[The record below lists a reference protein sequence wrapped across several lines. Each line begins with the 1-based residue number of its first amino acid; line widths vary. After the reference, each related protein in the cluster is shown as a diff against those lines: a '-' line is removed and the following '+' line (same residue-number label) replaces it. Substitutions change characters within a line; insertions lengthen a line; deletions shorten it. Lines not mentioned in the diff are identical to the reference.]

1 MTETVA
7 RPARR
12 HARPRPGAGPSVL
25 ETVRKVLALEARPP
39 RAYQD
44 RSTQGGLA
52 AFIAARVDEAP
63 PGSQLHARLQRL
75 HTLLAGYDDLDAD
88 ARQAA
93 IRRAE
98 ALAAAEPSVDHP
110 AGAQTRR
117 PAASRASPTA
127 ADKPAAAQGRQQSAP
142 RRDRSAA
149 ARAAAAPPTP
159 PPATGPREPPRPP
172 AATRRAATHSRS
184 DRPAH
189 RRRQPTLQLGDPV
202 QRLPRLGPKNAQA
215 LEKLD
220 IHTIEDLIFH
230 FPRRHAEVKRIAEL
244 AVDDEVAVKGAVWHV
259 EIIRTPRQR
268 FPITEALIRDE
279 SGALRATWFNQPHMK
294 QVLSRPG
301 AVLLI
306 GKPQPSHGGGLAMA
320 SPEVEFGADEFH
332 TGQLVPVYPK
342 TAGITDRS
350 LRRWVRIA
358 LDRIEEQLT
367 DYLPAAVRSA
377 ARLARY
383 EAAVPAYHF
392 PSEPAAYDAAVRRLA
407 FDELFL
413 LQLGLLRRKREWQ
426 GAVPGIAIPIPDDFT
441 DRFTAHLPFVLTAA
455 QQRVLAQLLN
465 DMAQPVPMSRL
476 LQGDVGSGKTVVAGG
491 TLVAATEASY
501 QGALMAPTEVLAQQH
516 HRTLTELLAPFD
528 VRVELL
534 IGSMKKAAKR
544 EVWAATAA
552 GEVDVLVGTHALIQD
567 EGRFHNLGL
576 VIVDE
581 QHRFGVRQRTTLRE
595 KGYNPDMLVM
605 TATPIPRT
613 LALTVYG
620 DLDVSVIDELP
631 PGRQT
636 IVTKWVPPLG
646 RSGAYEF
653 VRKQVRLGRQ
663 AFVICPL
670 IEESEKVAA
679 RAARAEFE
687 RLQRQFPD
695 LRLGLLHGKLKPKE
709 KEQVMRD
716 FRDGQL
722 DLLVSTSVVE
732 VGIDVPNATVMVIE
746 GADRFGL
753 AQLHQFRGRVGRGAH
768 RSYCLLFSDTTDPG
782 QNPRLKAIEDIHDGF
797 GLAEEDLK
805 LRGPGEFF
813 GTRQSGMPDL
823 HVANLSDLK
832 VLSLAREA
840 ADRIV
845 HEDPDLLLPEHQALR
860 AKLES
865 FWERGAAA
873 A

>member
-7 RPARR
+7 RPAQRR
-12 HARPRPGAGPSVL
+12 TRSRPGGGSSVL
-25 ETVRKVLALEARPP
+25 ETVRKVLALEARQSY
-39 RAYQD
+39 RD
-44 RSTQGGLA
+44 RSAQGGLA
-52 AFIAARVDEAP
+52 TFIAARVDEAP

-75 HTLLAGYDDLDAD
+75 HTLLANYANLDTD
-88 ARQAA
+88 ARPAA
-93 IRRAE
+93 IRRAG
-98 ALAAAEPSVDHP
+98 ALAAGEPSVDQP
-110 AGAQTRR
+110 AGDAGAPTRR
-117 PAASRASPTA
+117 PAAPRASPA
-127 ADKPAAAQGRQQSAP
+127 AP

-149 ARAAAAPPTP
+149 ARAA
-159 PPATGPREPPRPP
+159 PATPAPTASPAAGPHESPRSPERQVAP
-172 AATRRAATHSRS
+172 AATSRAATRSRS

-189 RRRQPTLQLGDPV
+189 RRRQPALQLDDPV
-202 QRLPRLGPKNAQA
+202 QRLPRLGAKNAQA
-215 LEKLD
+215 LERLG
-220 IHTIEDLIFH
+220 IHTVQDLIFH
-230 FPRRHAEVKRIAEL
+230 FPRRHAEIKCIAAL
-244 AVDDEVAVKGAVWHV
+244 AVGDEVAVKGTVWHV
-259 EIIRTPRQR
+259 QSTYTHKQR
-268 FPITEALIRDE
+268 LPITEALIRDE
-279 SGALRATWFNQPHMK
+279 TGALRATWFNQPHMK

-306 GKPQPSHGGGLAMA
+306 GKPQSSYAGGLEMA
-320 SPEVEFGADEFH
+320 SPEVEFGADEFR

-350 LRRWVRIA
+350 LRRWIRLA

-383 EAAVPAYHF
+383 EEAVPAYHF
-392 PSEPAAYDAAVRRLA
+392 PSEPAAYAAAVRRLA

-426 GAVPGIAIPIPDDFT
+426 GAVPGIAIPITDDFT
-441 DRFTAHLPFVLTAA
+441 GRFTAQLPFTLTAA
-455 QQRVLAQLLN
+455 QQRVLEQLLN

-476 LQGDVGSGKTVVAGG
+476 LQGDVGSGKTVVAAGA
-491 TLVAATEASY
+491 LVAATEAGY

-516 HRTLTELLAPFD
+516 HHTLETLLAPFD
-528 VRVELL
+528 LRVELL
-534 IGSMKKAAKR
+534 IGSMKRTAKR

-567 EGRFHNLGL
+567 EGRFHNLGV

-595 KGYNPDMLVM
+595 KGYNPDMLAM

-631 PGRQT
+631 PGRQHIKT
-636 IVTKWVPPLG
+636 MWVPPLG
-646 RSGAYEF
+646 RAGAYEF

-670 IEESEKVAA
+670 IEESEKVVA

-746 GADRFGL
+746 GAERFGL
-753 AQLHQFRGRVGRGAH
+753 AQLHQFRRRGGRGAH
-768 RSYCLLFSDTTDPG
+768 GSYCLLFSDTTDPG

-845 HEDPDLLLPEHQALR
+845 REDPDLLLPEHQALR

>member
-7 RPARR
+7 RPAQRR
-12 HARPRPGAGPSVL
+12 TRSRPGGGSSVL
-25 ETVRKVLALEARPP
+25 ETVRKVLALEARQSY
-39 RAYQD
+39 RD
-44 RSTQGGLA
+44 RSAQGGLA
-52 AFIAARVDEAP
+52 TFIAARMNEAP
-63 PGSQLHARLQRL
+63 PDSQLHARLQRL
-75 HTLLAGYDDLDAD
+75 HTLLANYANLDAD
-88 ARQAA
+88 ARPAA
-93 IRRAE
+93 IRHAGK
-98 ALAAAEPSVDHP
+98 LVAAEPSVDQP
-110 AGAQTRR
+110 AGDAGAPRRR
-117 PAASRASPTA
+117 PAAPRASPAA
-127 ADKPAAAQGRQQSAP
+127 ADKPAAARERQQSAP

-149 ARAAAAPPTP
+149 ARAAPATSA
-159 PPATGPREPPRPP
+159 PPATGPRESPRPP
-172 AATRRAATHSRS
+172 A
-184 DRPAH
+184 
-189 RRRQPTLQLGDPV
+189 LQLDDPV
-202 QRLPRLGPKNAQA
+202 QRLPRLGAKNAQT

-220 IHTIEDLIFH
+220 IYTIEDLIFH
-230 FPRRHAEVKRIAEL
+230 FPRRHAEIKCIAAL
-244 AVDDEVAVKGAVWHV
+244 AVGDEVAVKGTVWHV
-259 EIIRTPRQR
+259 QSTYTHKQR
-268 FPITEALIRDE
+268 LPITEALIRDE
-279 SGALRATWFNQPHMK
+279 TGALRATWFNQPHMK

-306 GKPQPSHGGGLAMA
+306 GKPQSSYAGGLEMA
-320 SPEVEFGADEFH
+320 SPEVEFGADEFR

-350 LRRWVRIA
+350 LRRWIRIA

-383 EAAVPAYHF
+383 EEAVPAYHF
-392 PSEPAAYDAAVRRLA
+392 PSEPAAYAAAVRRLA

-441 DRFTAHLPFVLTAA
+441 DRFTAQLPFTLTAA
-455 QQRVLAQLLN
+455 QQRVLEQLLH

-491 TLVAATEASY
+491 ALVAATEAGY

-516 HRTLTELLAPFD
+516 HHTLEGLLAPFD

-534 IGSMKKAAKR
+534 IGSMKRTAKR

-595 KGYNPDMLVM
+595 KGYNPDMLAM

-631 PGRQT
+631 PGRQHIKT
-636 IVTKWVPPLG
+636 MWVPPLG
-646 RSGAYEF
+646 RAGAYEF

-670 IEESEKVAA
+670 IEESEKVVA

-746 GADRFGL
+746 GAERFGL

-797 GLAEEDLK
+797 GLAEADLE

-845 HEDPDLLLPEHQALR
+845 REDPDLLLPEHQALR
-860 AKLES
+860 AKLEA

>member
-1 MTETVA
+1 M
-7 RPARR
+7 
-12 HARPRPGAGPSVL
+12 L
-25 ETVRKVLALEARPP
+25 DTVRKVLALESRQSY
-39 RAYQD
+39 RD
-44 RSTQGGLA
+44 RSAQGGLA
-52 AFIAARVDEAP
+52 AFIAARVEEAP
-63 PGSQLHARLQRL
+63 AGSQLHARLQRL
-75 HTLLAGYDDLDAD
+75 HTLLAGYADLDTD

-93 IRRAE
+93 IRRAG
-98 ALAAAEPSVDHP
+98 ALVAAEPSVDQP
-110 AGAQTRR
+110 ASAQTRR
-117 PAASRASPTA
+117 PAAPRASPST
-127 ADKPAAAQGRQQSAP
+127 ADKPAAARGRRQ
-142 RRDRSAA
+142 AA
-149 ARAAAAPPTP
+149 ARAAPAVPAPPASPAAGPRESPLPPESQGPPAAPRRAGTRRQSGRAAPP
-159 PPATGPREPPRPP
+159 RRPP
-172 AATRRAATHSRS
+172 A
-184 DRPAH
+184 
-189 RRRQPTLQLGDPV
+189 LQLDDPV
-202 QRLPRLGPKNAQA
+202 QRLPRLGAKNAQA
-215 LEKLD
+215 LERLD
-220 IHTIEDLIFH
+220 IHTILDLIFH

-244 AVDDEVAVKGAVWHV
+244 SVDDEAAVKGTVLHV
-259 EIIRTPRQR
+259 QIIRTPRQR
-268 FPITEALIRDE
+268 FPITEALIQDE

-306 GKPQPSHGGGLAMA
+306 GKPQPSYGGGLEMA
-320 SPEVEFGADEFH
+320 SPEVEFGADEFR

-350 LRRWVRIA
+350 LRRWIRIA
-358 LDRIEEQLT
+358 LDRIEEQLA
-367 DYLPAAVRSA
+367 DYLPEAIRAAG
-377 ARLARY
+377 RLVRY
-383 EAAVPAYHF
+383 EESVPAYHF
-392 PSEPAAYDAAVRRLA
+392 PSEPAAYKEAVRRLA

-413 LQLGLLRRKREWQ
+413 LQLGMLRRKREWQ

-441 DRFTAHLPFVLTAA
+441 DHFTTQLPFTLTAA
-455 QQRVLAQLLN
+455 QQRVLKQLLG

-491 TLVAATEASY
+491 TLVATTAAGY

-516 HRTLTELLAPFD
+516 HRTLETLLAPFD
-528 VRVELL
+528 LRVELL
-534 IGSMKKAAKR
+534 IGSMKRTAKR
-544 EVWAATAA
+544 DVWAATAA

-567 EGRFHNLGL
+567 EGRFHNLGV

-595 KGYNPDMLVM
+595 KGYNPDMLAM

-631 PGRQT
+631 PGRQHIKT
-636 IVTKWVPPLG
+636 MWVPPLG
-646 RSGAYEF
+646 RAGAYEF

-670 IEESEKVAA
+670 IEESEKVVA

-746 GADRFGL
+746 GAERFGL

-845 HEDPDLLLPEHQALR
+845 REDPDLLLPEHQALR

>member
-7 RPARR
+7 RPAQRR
-12 HARPRPGAGPSVL
+12 TRPHPGGGSSVL
-25 ETVRKVLALEARPP
+25 ETVRKVLALETRQSY
-39 RAYQD
+39 RD
-44 RSTQGGLA
+44 RSAQGGLA
-52 AFIAARVDEAP
+52 AFITARLDESP

-75 HTLLAGYDDLDAD
+75 HTLLADYADLAAD
-88 ARQAA
+88 ARPAA
-93 IRRAE
+93 IRRAA
-98 ALAAAEPSVDHP
+98 ALAAADPS
-110 AGAQTRR
+110 AGQSHRATGTQRRR
-117 PAASRASPTA
+117 PAAPRPPPTA
-127 ADKPAAAQGRQQSAP
+127 AAKPPAAQARQQSAP
-142 RRDRSAA
+142 R
-149 ARAAAAPPTP
+149 AAPATSAS
-159 PPATGPREPPRPP
+159 PAAP
-172 AATRRAATHSRS
+172 AATRRRS
-184 DRPAH
+184 DRPAP
-189 RRRQPTLQLGDPV
+189 RRRPPTLQLDDPV
-202 QRLPRLGPKNAQA
+202 QRLPRLGAKNAKL

-230 FPRRHAEVKRIAEL
+230 FPRRHAEIRPIAAL
-244 AVDDEVAVKGAVWHV
+244 SVDDEGAVKATVRHV
-259 EIIRTPRQR
+259 QIIRTPRQR
-268 FPITEALIRDE
+268 LPITEALIQDE
-279 SGALRATWFNQPHMK
+279 TGALRATWFNQPHMK

-306 GKPQPSHGGGLAMA
+306 GKPQPSYGGGLEMA
-320 SPEVEFGADEFH
+320 SPEVEFGADKFR
-332 TGQLVPVYPK
+332 TGQFVPVYPK
-342 TAGITDRS
+342 TAGLTDRS
-350 LRRWVRIA
+350 LRRWIRIA

-367 DYLPAAVRSA
+367 DYLPESIRTDKQLVR
-377 ARLARY
+377 Y
-383 EAAVPAYHF
+383 DQAVPAYHF
-392 PSEPAAYDAAVRRLA
+392 PSEPAAYAAAVRRLA

-426 GAVPGIAIPIPDDFT
+426 GAVPGIAISISADFT
-441 DRFTAHLPFVLTAA
+441 DRFTAQLPFTLTAA
-455 QQRVLAQLLN
+455 QQRVLKQLLN

-491 TLVAATEASY
+491 ALVAATAAGY

-528 VRVELL
+528 LRVELL
-534 IGSMKKAAKR
+534 IGSMKRTAKR
-544 EVWAATAA
+544 DVWAATAA

-581 QHRFGVRQRTTLRE
+581 QHRFGVRQRTTLRD

-636 IVTKWVPPLG
+636 IVTQWVDPAK
-646 RSGAYEF
+646 RSHAYRI
-653 VRKQVRLGRQ
+653 VRDRVWEGRQ

-670 IEESEKVAA
+670 IEESEKVVA

-695 LRLGLLHGKLKPKE
+695 LRLGLLHGKLKPKA

-746 GADRFGL
+746 GAERFGL
-753 AQLHQFRGRVGRGAH
+753 AQLHQFRGRVGRGTH
-768 RSYCLLFSDTTDPG
+768 ESCCLLFSDTTNPG
-782 QNPRLKAIEDIHDGF
+782 QNPRLKAIEKIHDGF
-797 GLAEEDLK
+797 KLAEADLE

-823 HVANLSDLK
+823 HVANLTDVK

-845 HEDPDLLLPEHQALR
+845 REDPDLLLPEHQALR
-860 AKLES
+860 AKLER

>member
-1 MTETVA
+1 MNETVA
-7 RPARR
+7 RPAQRR
-12 HARPRPGAGPSVL
+12 TRSRPGGGTSVL
-25 ETVRKVLALEARPP
+25 ETVRKVLALESRQSYRD
-39 RAYQD
+39 RAA
-44 RSTQGGLA
+44 QGGLA

-75 HTLLAGYDDLDAD
+75 QALLADYADLAAD
-88 ARQAA
+88 ARPAA
-93 IRRAE
+93 IRHAG
-98 ALAAAEPSVDHP
+98 ALAAADPS
-110 AGAQTRR
+110 AGQSHRAAGTQRRR
-117 PAASRASPTA
+117 PAPAE
-127 ADKPAAAQGRQQSAP
+127 KPAAVRGRRQAAPRPSPAAAAKLPAVQARQQSAP
-142 RRDRSAA
+142 R
-149 ARAAAAPPTP
+149 AAPATSAS
-159 PPATGPREPPRPP
+159 PAAP
-172 AATRRAATHSRS
+172 AATRRQS
-184 DRPAH
+184 DRPAP
-189 RRRQPTLQLGDPV
+189 RQRPPALQLDDPV
-202 QRLPRLGPKNAQA
+202 QRLPRLGAKNAKL

-230 FPRRHAEVKRIAEL
+230 FPRRHAEIKRIAEL
-244 AVDDEVAVKGAVWHV
+244 TMDDEVAVKATVRHV
-259 EIIRTPRQR
+259 QIIRTPRQR
-268 FPITEALIRDE
+268 FPITEALIQDE
-279 SGALRATWFNQPHMK
+279 TGALRANWFNQPHMK

-301 AVLLI
+301 AMLLI
-306 GKPQPSHGGGLAMA
+306 GKPQSSYGGGLEMA
-320 SPEVEFGADEFH
+320 SPEVEWGADEFRI
-332 TGQLVPVYPK
+332 GQLVPVYPK

-350 LRRWVRIA
+350 LRRWIRIA
-358 LDRIEEQLT
+358 LDRIEAQLT
-367 DYLPAAVRSA
+367 DYLPESILTDKQLVR
-377 ARLARY
+377 Y
-383 EAAVPAYHF
+383 DQAVPAYHF
-392 PSEPAAYDAAVRRLA
+392 PSEPAAYAAAVRRLA

-426 GAVPGIAIPIPDDFT
+426 GAVPGIAIPIPADFT
-441 DRFTAHLPFVLTAA
+441 DRFTAQLPFILTAA
-455 QQRVLAQLLN
+455 QQRVLSQLLN

-491 TLVAATEASY
+491 ALVAATAAGY

-516 HRTLTELLAPFD
+516 HRTLETLLAPFD
-528 VRVELL
+528 LRVELL
-534 IGSMKKAAKR
+534 IGSMKRTAKR

-581 QHRFGVRQRTTLRE
+581 QHRFGVRQRNTLRD
-595 KGYNPDMLVM
+595 KGYNPDMLAM

-636 IVTKWVPPLG
+636 IVTQWVDPAN
-646 RSGAYEF
+646 RFQAYKRVSDG
-653 VRKQVRLGRQ
+653 VRDGRQ

-670 IEESEKVAA
+670 IEESEKLVA

-687 RLQRQFPD
+687 RLQRQFPAF
-695 LRLGLLHGKLKPKE
+695 RLGLLHGKLKPKE

-722 DLLVSTSVVE
+722 DVLVSTTVVE
-732 VGIDVPNATVMVIE
+732 VGIDVPNATIMVIE
-746 GADRFGL
+746 GAERFGL
-753 AQLHQFRGRVGRGAH
+753 AQLHQLRGRVGRGAH
-768 RSYCLLFSDTTDPG
+768 RSCCLLFSDTTNPG

-797 GLAEEDLK
+797 KLAEVDLK

-845 HEDPDLLLPEHQALR
+845 REDPDLLLPEHQALR

>member
-1 MTETVA
+1 M
-7 RPARR
+7 
-12 HARPRPGAGPSVL
+12 
-25 ETVRKVLALEARPP
+25 
-39 RAYQD
+39 
-44 RSTQGGLA
+44 
-52 AFIAARVDEAP
+52 
-63 PGSQLHARLQRL
+63 
-75 HTLLAGYDDLDAD
+75 
-88 ARQAA
+88 
-93 IRRAE
+93 
-98 ALAAAEPSVDHP
+98 
-110 AGAQTRR
+110 
-117 PAASRASPTA
+117 
-127 ADKPAAAQGRQQSAP
+127 
-142 RRDRSAA
+142 
-149 ARAAAAPPTP
+149 
-159 PPATGPREPPRPP
+159 
-172 AATRRAATHSRS
+172 
-184 DRPAH
+184 
-189 RRRQPTLQLGDPV
+189 
-202 QRLPRLGPKNAQA
+202 
-215 LEKLD
+215 
-220 IHTIEDLIFH
+220 
-230 FPRRHAEVKRIAEL
+230 
-244 AVDDEVAVKGAVWHV
+244 AVKGTVWHAQ
-259 EIIRTPRQR
+259 IIRTPRQR
-268 FPITEALIRDE
+268 FPITEAIIRDE

-294 QVLSRPG
+294 RMLSRPG

-306 GKPQPSHGGGLAMA
+306 GKPQSSYGGGLEMA
-320 SPEVEFGADEFH
+320 SPEVELGADEFH
-332 TGQLVPVYPK
+332 TGRLVPVYPK
-342 TAGITDRS
+342 TKGITDRS
-350 LRRWVRIA
+350 LRRWIKLA

-367 DYLPAAVRSA
+367 DYLPAAIRTAGQLVR
-377 ARLARY
+377 Y
-383 EAAVPAYHF
+383 DEAVPAYHF
-392 PSEPAAYDAAVRRLA
+392 PSDPSSYKEAVRRLA

-441 DRFTAHLPFVLTAA
+441 ARFTAQLPFTLTTA
-455 QQRVLAQLLN
+455 QRRVLKQLLN

-491 TLVAATEASY
+491 ALVAATAAGY

-516 HRTLTELLAPFD
+516 YRTLTELLAPFD
-528 VRVELL
+528 LYVELL
-534 IGSMKKAAKR
+534 VGSMKKTAKR

-552 GEVDVLVGTHALIQD
+552 GEVDVLVGTHTLIQD

-595 KGYNPDMLVM
+595 KGYNPDLLVM

-631 PGRQT
+631 PGRQEIKT
-636 IVTKWVPPLG
+636 MWVPPLG

-653 VRKQVRLGRQ
+653 LRKQVRLGRQ

-670 IEESEKVAA
+670 IEESEQVVA

-722 DLLVSTSVVE
+722 DILVSTSVVE

-746 GADRFGL
+746 GAERFGL

-782 QNPRLKAIEDIHDGF
+782 QNPRLQAIEDIHDGF
-797 GLAEEDLK
+797 GLAEADLE

-840 ADRIV
+840 ADGIV
-845 HEDPDLLLPEHQALR
+845 REDPDLLRPEHQALR
-860 AKLES
+860 AKLAT

>member
-7 RPARR
+7 RPAQRR
-12 HARPRPGAGPSVL
+12 TRSRPGGGSSVL
-25 ETVRKVLALEARPP
+25 ETVRKVLALEARQSY
-39 RAYQD
+39 RD
-44 RSTQGGLA
+44 RSAQGGLA
-52 AFIAARVDEAP
+52 TFIAARVDEAP

-75 HTLLAGYDDLDAD
+75 HTLLANYANLDTD
-88 ARQAA
+88 ARPAA
-93 IRRAE
+93 IRRAG
-98 ALAAAEPSVDHP
+98 ALAAGEPSVDQP
-110 AGAQTRR
+110 AGDAGAPRRR
-117 PAASRASPTA
+117 PAAPRASPA
-127 ADKPAAAQGRQQSAP
+127 AP

-149 ARAAAAPPTP
+149 ARAA
-159 PPATGPREPPRPP
+159 PATPAPTDSPAAGPHESPRPP
-172 AATRRAATHSRS
+172 ERQVAPAATSRAATRSRS

-189 RRRQPTLQLGDPV
+189 RRRQPALQLDDPV
-202 QRLPRLGPKNAQA
+202 QRLPRLGAKNAQA
-215 LEKLD
+215 LERLG
-220 IHTIEDLIFH
+220 IHTVQDLIFH
-230 FPRRHAEVKRIAEL
+230 FPRRHAEIKCIAAL
-244 AVDDEVAVKGAVWHV
+244 AVGDEVAVKGTVWHV
-259 EIIRTPRQR
+259 QSTYTHKQR
-268 FPITEALIRDE
+268 LPITEALIRDE
-279 SGALRATWFNQPHMK
+279 TGALRATWFNQPHMK

-306 GKPQPSHGGGLAMA
+306 GKPQSSYAGGLEMA
-320 SPEVEFGADEFH
+320 SPEVEFGADEFR

-350 LRRWVRIA
+350 LRRWIRLA

-383 EAAVPAYHF
+383 EEAVPAYHF
-392 PSEPAAYDAAVRRLA
+392 PSEPAAYAAAVRRLA

-441 DRFTAHLPFVLTAA
+441 DRFTAQLPFTLTAA
-455 QQRVLAQLLN
+455 QQRVLEQLLN

-476 LQGDVGSGKTVVAGG
+476 LQGDVGSGKTVVAAGA
-491 TLVAATEASY
+491 LVAATEAGY

-516 HRTLTELLAPFD
+516 HRTLETLLAPFD
-528 VRVELL
+528 LRVELL
-534 IGSMKKAAKR
+534 IGSMKRTAKR

-567 EGRFHNLGL
+567 EGRFHNLGV

-581 QHRFGVRQRTTLRE
+581 QHRFGVRQRTTLRD

-631 PGRQT
+631 PGRQHIKT
-636 IVTKWVPPLG
+636 MWVPPLG
-646 RSGAYEF
+646 RAGAYEF

-670 IEESEKVAA
+670 IEESEKVVA

-746 GADRFGL
+746 GAERFGL

-845 HEDPDLLLPEHQALR
+845 REDPDLLLPEHQALR

>member
-1 MTETVA
+1 M
-7 RPARR
+7 
-12 HARPRPGAGPSVL
+12 L
-25 ETVRKVLALEARPP
+25 DTVRKVLALEARQSY
-39 RAYQD
+39 RD
-44 RSTQGGLA
+44 RSAQGGLA

-63 PGSQLHARLQRL
+63 PGSQLHVRLQRL
-75 HTLLAGYDDLDAD
+75 HTLLAGYADLDTD

-93 IRRAE
+93 IRRAR
-98 ALAAAEPSVDHP
+98 ALVAAEPAVDQP
-110 AGAQTRR
+110 ASAQTRR
-117 PAASRASPTA
+117 PATPRASPA
-127 ADKPAAAQGRQQSAP
+127 PADKPAAARGRQQ
-142 RRDRSAA
+142 AA
-149 ARAAAAPPTP
+149 ARAAPAVPTPPASPAAGPRESPLPPERQGPPAAPRRAGTRRQSGRAAPP
-159 PPATGPREPPRPP
+159 RRPP
-172 AATRRAATHSRS
+172 A
-184 DRPAH
+184 
-189 RRRQPTLQLGDPV
+189 LQLDDPV
-202 QRLPRLGPKNAQA
+202 QRLPRLGAKNAQA
-215 LEKLD
+215 LERLD
-220 IHTIEDLIFH
+220 IHTILDLIFH

-244 AVDDEVAVKGAVWHV
+244 SVGDEVAVKGTVWHV
-259 EIIRTPRQR
+259 QSTYTHKQR
-268 FPITEALIRDE
+268 LPITEALIRDE
-279 SGALRATWFNQPHMK
+279 TGALRATWFNQPHMK

-306 GKPQPSHGGGLAMA
+306 GKPQSSYAGGLEMA
-320 SPEVEFGADEFH
+320 SPEVEFGADEFR

-350 LRRWVRIA
+350 LRRWIRLA

-383 EAAVPAYHF
+383 EEAVPAYHF
-392 PSEPAAYDAAVRRLA
+392 PSEPAAYAAAVRRLA

-426 GAVPGIAIPIPDDFT
+426 GAVPGIAIPITDDFT
-441 DRFTAHLPFVLTAA
+441 GRFTAQLPFTLTAA
-455 QQRVLAQLLN
+455 QQRVLEQLLN
-465 DMAQPVPMSRL
+465 DMAQPAPMSRL
-476 LQGDVGSGKTVVAGG
+476 LQGDVGSGKTVVAAGA
-491 TLVAATEASY
+491 LVAATEAGY

-516 HRTLTELLAPFD
+516 HRTLETLLAPFD
-528 VRVELL
+528 LRVELL
-534 IGSMKKAAKR
+534 IGSMKRTAKR

-567 EGRFHNLGL
+567 EGRFHNLGV

-581 QHRFGVRQRTTLRE
+581 QHRFGVRQRTTLRD

-631 PGRQT
+631 PGRQHIKT
-636 IVTKWVPPLG
+636 MWVPPLG
-646 RSGAYEF
+646 RAGAYEF

-670 IEESEKVAA
+670 IEESEKVVA

-746 GADRFGL
+746 GAERFGL

-813 GTRQSGMPDL
+813 GTRQSGRPDL

-845 HEDPDLLLPEHQALR
+845 REDPDLLLPEHQALR
-860 AKLES
+860 AKLAS

>member
-7 RPARR
+7 RPARSR
-12 HARPRPGAGPSVL
+12 ARSRSGGGTSVL
-25 ETVRKVLALEARPP
+25 ETVRKVLALEARQSY
-39 RAYQD
+39 RN
-44 RSTQGGLA
+44 RSAQGGLA

-75 HTLLAGYDDLDAD
+75 QALLADYAALAAD
-88 ARQAA
+88 ARPAA
-93 IRRAE
+93 IRHAA
-98 ALAAAEPSVDHP
+98 ALAAADPSAGQSHRA
-110 AGAQTRR
+110 AGAQRRRPAPAGKPAAVRGRR
-117 PAASRASPTA
+117 PAAPRPSPTA
-127 ADKPAAAQGRQQSAP
+127 AAKPTAVQARQQSAP
-142 RRDRSAA
+142 R
-149 ARAAAAPPTP
+149 AAPTTSAS
-159 PPATGPREPPRPP
+159 PAAPVATRRQSDHPAPRRRPP
-172 AATRRAATHSRS
+172 A
-184 DRPAH
+184 
-189 RRRQPTLQLGDPV
+189 LQLDDPV
-202 QRLPRLGPKNAQA
+202 QRLPRLGAKNAQT

-220 IHTIEDLIFH
+220 IHTIQDLIFH
-230 FPRRHAEVKRIAEL
+230 FPRRHAEVKRIADL
-244 AVDDEVAVKGAVWHV
+244 LVDDEVAVKGKVWHV
-259 EIIRTPRQR
+259 QIIRTPRQR
-268 FPITEALIRDE
+268 LPITEALIQDE
-279 SGALRATWFNQPHMK
+279 GGALRATWFNQPHMK

-306 GKPQPSHGGGLAMA
+306 GKPQPSYGGGLEMA
-320 SPEVEFGADEFH
+320 SPEVEFGADEFR

-350 LRRWVRIA
+350 LRRWIRLA

-367 DYLPAAVRSA
+367 DYLPEAIRSTGRLVR
-377 ARLARY
+377 Y
-383 EAAVPAYHF
+383 DEAVPAYHF
-392 PSEPAAYDAAVRRLA
+392 PSDPAAYAAAVRRLA

-426 GAVPGIAIPIPDDFT
+426 GAVPGIAIPIPADFT
-441 DRFTAHLPFVLTAA
+441 DRFTIQLPFTLTAA
-455 QQRVLAQLLN
+455 QQRVLKQLLN

-491 TLVAATEASY
+491 ALVAATAAGY

-516 HRTLTELLAPFD
+516 YRTLETLLAPFD

-534 IGSMKKAAKR
+534 IGSMKRTAKR

-581 QHRFGVRQRTTLRE
+581 QHRFGVRQRNTLRD

-613 LALTVYG
+613 LALTVYA

-636 IVTKWVPPLG
+636 IKTHSPA
-646 RSGAYEF
+646 RFNAYEF

-670 IEESEKVAA
+670 IEESEKVVA

-687 RLQRQFPD
+687 RLRRQFPD

-722 DLLVSTSVVE
+722 DILVSTSVVE
-732 VGIDVPNATVMVIE
+732 VGIDVPNATVVVIE
-746 GADRFGL
+746 GAERFGL
-753 AQLHQFRGRVGRGAH
+753 AQLHQLRGRVGRGDH
-768 RSYCLLFSDTTDPG
+768 QSYCLLLSETTDPN
-782 QNPRLKAIEDIHDGF
+782 QNPRLKAIKDPRDGHDGF
-797 GLAEEDLK
+797 KLAEADLE

-823 HVANLSDLK
+823 HVANLTDVK

-845 HEDPDLLLPEHQALR
+845 REDPDLLLPEHQALR

>member
-7 RPARR
+7 RPAQRR
-12 HARPRPGAGPSVL
+12 TRSRPGGGTSVL
-25 ETVRKVLALEARPP
+25 ETVRKVLALEARQSY
-39 RAYQD
+39 RD
-44 RSTQGGLA
+44 RSAQGGLA
-52 AFIAARVDEAP
+52 VFIAARVDEAP

-75 HTLLAGYDDLDAD
+75 HALLAGYADLAAD
-88 ARQAA
+88 ARPAA

-98 ALAAAEPSVDHP
+98 ALAAAELSVDQP
-110 AGAQTRR
+110 TAAGTQTRR
-117 PAASRASPTA
+117 PSAPRPSPATA
-127 ADKPAAAQGRQQSAP
+127 NKPAAVQGRQQSA
-142 RRDRSAA
+142 
-149 ARAAAAPPTP
+149 ARPAPATPAPPAS
-159 PPATGPREPPRPP
+159 PAVGPREPPRPP
-172 AATRRAATHSRS
+172 ERQGAPAATRRAGTRRRS
-184 DRPAH
+184 DRPAP
-189 RRRQPTLQLGDPV
+189 RRRPPALQLDDPV
-202 QRLPRLGPKNAQA
+202 QRLPRLGAKNAQA
-215 LEKLD
+215 LERLD
-220 IHTIEDLIFH
+220 VHTILDLIFH

-244 AVDDEVAVKGAVWHV
+244 AVDDEVAVKGTALHV
-259 EIIRTPRQR
+259 QIIRTPRQR
-268 FPITEALIRDE
+268 FPITEALIQDE

-306 GKPQPSHGGGLAMA
+306 GKPQPSYGGGLEMA
-320 SPEVEFGADEFH
+320 SPEVEFGADEFR

-350 LRRWVRIA
+350 LRRWIRIA

-367 DYLPAAVRSA
+367 DYLPEAIRAAG
-377 ARLARY
+377 RLVRY
-383 EAAVPAYHF
+383 EESVPAYHF
-392 PSEPAAYDAAVRRLA
+392 PSEPAAYKEAVRRLA

-441 DRFTAHLPFVLTAA
+441 DHFTTQLPFTLTAA
-455 QQRVLAQLLN
+455 QQRVLKQLLN

-491 TLVAATEASY
+491 ALVAATEAGY

-516 HRTLTELLAPFD
+516 HRTLETLLAPFD

-534 IGSMKKAAKR
+534 IGSLKRAAKR

-595 KGYNPDMLVM
+595 KGYNPDMLAM

-613 LALTVYG
+613 LALTVYA

-636 IVTKWVPPLG
+636 IKTHSPA
-646 RSGAYEF
+646 RFNAYEF

-670 IEESEKVAA
+670 IEESEKVVA

-722 DLLVSTSVVE
+722 DVLVSTSVVE
-732 VGIDVPNATVMVIE
+732 VGIDVPNATVVVIE
-746 GADRFGL
+746 GAERFGL
-753 AQLHQFRGRVGRGAH
+753 AQLHQLRGRVGRGDH
-768 RSYCLLFSDTTDPG
+768 QSYCLLLSDTTDPG
-782 QNPRLKAIEDIHDGF
+782 QNPRLEAIKNIYDGF
-797 GLAEEDLK
+797 KLAEADLE

-823 HVANLSDLK
+823 HVANLSDLA
-832 VLSLAREA
+832 VLSLARES

-845 HEDPDLLLPEHQALR
+845 REDPDLLLPEHQALR

>member
-1 MTETVA
+1 ME
-7 RPARR
+7 
-12 HARPRPGAGPSVL
+12 
-25 ETVRKVLALEARPP
+25 
-39 RAYQD
+39 
-44 RSTQGGLA
+44 
-52 AFIAARVDEAP
+52 
-63 PGSQLHARLQRL
+63 
-75 HTLLAGYDDLDAD
+75 LD
-88 ARQAA
+88 
-93 IRRAE
+93 
-98 ALAAAEPSVDHP
+98 
-110 AGAQTRR
+110 
-117 PAASRASPTA
+117 
-127 ADKPAAAQGRQQSAP
+127 
-142 RRDRSAA
+142 
-149 ARAAAAPPTP
+149 
-159 PPATGPREPPRPP
+159 
-172 AATRRAATHSRS
+172 
-184 DRPAH
+184 
-189 RRRQPTLQLGDPV
+189 DPV
-202 QRLPRLGPKNAQA
+202 QRLPRLGAKNAKL

-230 FPRRHAEVKRIAEL
+230 FPRRHAEVKHIAEL
-244 AVDDEVAVKGAVWHV
+244 TVDDEVAVKATVRHV
-259 EIIRTPRQR
+259 QIIRTPRQR
-268 FPITEALIRDE
+268 FPITEALIQDE
-279 SGALRATWFNQPHMK
+279 TGALRATWFNQPHMK

-306 GKPQPSHGGGLAMA
+306 GKPQPSYGGGLEMA
-320 SPEVEFGADEFH
+320 SPEVEFGADEFR
-332 TGQLVPVYPK
+332 TGQLIPVYPK
-342 TAGITDRS
+342 TAGLTDRS
-350 LRRWVRIA
+350 LRRWIRIA
-358 LDRIEEQLT
+358 LDRIEEQLA
-367 DYLPAAVRSA
+367 DYLPESIRTDKQLVR
-377 ARLARY
+377 Y
-383 EAAVPAYHF
+383 DQAVPAYHF
-392 PSEPAAYDAAVRRLA
+392 PSESSAYAAAVRRLA

-426 GAVPGIAIPIPDDFT
+426 GAVPGIAIPIPADFT
-441 DRFTAHLPFVLTAA
+441 DRFTAQLPFTLTAA
-455 QQRVLAQLLN
+455 QQRVLSQLLN

-491 TLVAATEASY
+491 ALVAATAAGY

-516 HRTLTELLAPFD
+516 HRTLETLLAPFD
-528 VRVELL
+528 LRVELL
-534 IGSMKKAAKR
+534 IGSMKRTAKR

-581 QHRFGVRQRTTLRE
+581 QHRFGVRQRTTLRD

-670 IEESEKVAA
+670 IEESEQVVA

-746 GADRFGL
+746 GAERFGL

-768 RSYCLLFSDTTDPG
+768 RSYCLLFSETTDPE

-845 HEDPDLLLPEHQALR
+845 REDPDLLLPEHQALR
-860 AKLES
+860 AKLER